1 MRILALSNL
10 YPPHVIGG
18 YELGCRDVV
27 ETLRKRGHEVHV
39 LTSMYG
45 IGHPESSDHVDRT
58 LETRIGKRPPSN
70 RLQGIGDTIKLES
83 TNQRLFF
90 AAVKKFKPDVVYGWN
105 MDGISIT
112 LILFAQELGIP
123 VSLFISDHWLIVWR
137 QQSILNLWRLT
148 TPDSE
153 LNLPRKLGRAALTMT
168 GLMPYQ
174 LNLDL
179 SHAQFC
185 SDFLRNEI
193 TEDRDLVSNALIA
206 HWNVDTTLFYPDYDR
221 PSGKKAVY
229 CGQLSP
235 HKGVHIA
242 LEAYCKAVSRG
253 GASDAELTIAGG
265 ALDES
270 YLASLKEIPQKYG
283 INSGVKFIGKVSR
296 EALAQIYREHDILL
310 FPSIWDEPFS
320 IALLEG
326 MASGLAVVGTMTGG
340 TPEILLDEVNALT
353 YAKENVDEC
362 AAQIER
368 LFDSQELRISLSNA
382 ALKAIQERFAFP
394 RMVDLIEADLELAVS
409 RTKR

>member
-206 HWNVDTTLFYPDYDR
+206 H
-221 PSGKKAVY
+221 
-229 CGQLSP
+229 
-235 HKGVHIA
+235 
-242 LEAYCKAVSRG
+242 
-253 GASDAELTIAGG
+253 
-265 ALDES
+265 
-270 YLASLKEIPQKYG
+270 
-283 INSGVKFIGKVSR
+283 
-296 EALAQIYREHDILL
+296 
-310 FPSIWDEPFS
+310 
-320 IALLEG
+320 
-326 MASGLAVVGTMTGG
+326 
-340 TPEILLDEVNALT
+340 
-353 YAKENVDEC
+353 
-362 AAQIER
+362 
-368 LFDSQELRISLSNA
+368 
-382 ALKAIQERFAFP
+382 
-394 RMVDLIEADLELAVS
+394 
-409 RTKR
+409 